1 MITSSEP
8 SALND
13 AEFRRSFE
21 ALTLPAGSFSHEA
34 HVRLAYVYL
43 REHELFAALDR
54 YRTSLRRFA
63 KHHGAPNKY
72 HETVTCA
79 LVVLIHER
87 LTLMQRNQSEPVR
100 WEAFAEGNPDLLR
113 WLDGAFFD
121 LYPRSILQSK
131 LAREVFVLPP
141 VARETT

>member
-1 MITSSEP
+1 MT
-8 SALND
+8 D
-13 AEFRRSFE
+13 ADFRRRFE

-43 REHELFAALDR
+43 REHDLFGALER

-63 KHHGAPNKY
+63 SHHGAPGKY

-79 LVVLIHER
+79 LVILIHER
-87 LTLMQRNQSEPVR
+87 LTRMQRDQAEPVR
-100 WEAFAEGNPDLLR
+100 WAAFADANPDLLR

-121 LYPRSILQSK
+121 LYPRSILQSE

-141 VARETT
+141 ATAT